1 MKKRI
6 AFLLIYFS
14 FILPGESFLV
24 KAELINN
31 KEYAWLFNKEYTCE
45 GEVKTMFN
53 SFPITVTLRDRKL
66 SWKIHRNYDNFFDAN
81 NDGIGSD
88 LLTFYTERQN
98 IEFDVKYS
106 DGVLVKRIDDNKLSV
121 KMSYVTG
128 TFLEDSCQL
137 EMPVEQQTIGPILNF
152 FGF

>member
-45 GEVKTMFN
+45 GVVNTMFITY
-53 SFPITVTLRDRKL
+53 PITVKLKNEKL
-66 SWKIHRNYDNFFDAN
+66 SWDIDIPTGFWSGD
-81 NDGIGSD
+81 DGIGGT
-88 LLTFYTERQN
+88 LLTMYSERKD
-98 IEFDVKYS
+98 IEFDVEYS

-121 KMSYVTG
+121 KMNYVTG

-137 EMPVEQQTIGPILNF
+137 EMPVEQESIGPILNF

>member
-14 FILPGESFLV
+14 FILPGETFLV

-45 GEVKTMFN
+45 GEVNTMFHTL
-53 SFPITVTLRDRKL
+53 PIKVTLKNNKL
-66 SWKIHRNYDNFFDAN
+66 SWDIEEDTRFFGPNA
-81 NDGIGSD
+81 DGIGI
-88 LLTFYTERQN
+88 TFLSFFYEREN
-98 IEFDVKYS
+98 IEFDVEYS

-137 EMPVEQQTIGPILNF
+137 EMPVEQKSIGPVLNF